1 MKTLD
6 FCKSHK
12 HKIAVTFGLFI
23 FVFSIMICLFSQQGQ
38 AQDVKP
44 KQLKIVFIA
53 YENPE
58 QLVEDVKPI
67 IAYLEKTLNMDI
79 KHFIAT
85 DYAGVVEALRNETA
99 DMGFMGPLQ
108 YVIAHRMAGAYPILG
123 EIYNGK
129 STYISKIFVRR
140 DSGIGNIKDLKDKS
154 ISFVD
159 PISSSGYMYPLDI
172 FKQKGLI
179 KDKDKAE
186 QFFKKIYFSGGDEQA
201 LRAVLN
207 NFVDAAGIGQYA
219 YNLLNYDERAE
230 IVSIADSKPIPSH
243 CVVVRK
249 NLHQPTVEKLQ
260 EALFNLNNDSNRH
273 LLKYLYSV
281 DGYIKV
287 THDNYLEVEEVA
299 KKFGYIKEE

>member
-12 HKIAVTFGLFI
+12 YKTAVTFGLFI
-23 FVFSIMICLFSQQGQ
+23 FVFSIMICLFSRQGQ

-67 IAYLEKTLNMDI
+67 VAYLEKTLNMDI

-99 DMGFMGPLQ
+99 DMGFMGALQ
-108 YVIAHRMAGAYPILG
+108 YVIAHKMAGAYPILG

-140 DSGIGNIKDLKDKS
+140 DSGIGNIKDLNGKS
-154 ISFVD
+154 IAFVD

-179 KDKDKAE
+179 KNKDKAE

>member
-23 FVFSIMICLFSQQGQ
+23 FVFSIMTFLFSQQGQ

-108 YVIAHRMAGAYPILG
+108 YVIAHKMAGAYPILG

-140 DSGIGNIKDLKDKS
+140 DSGIGNIKDLNGKS
-154 ISFVD
+154 IAFVD

>member
-108 YVIAHRMAGAYPILG
+108 YVIAHKMAGAYPILG

-140 DSGIGNIKDLKDKS
+140 DSGIGNIKDLKGKS
-154 ISFVD
+154 IAFVD

-179 KDKDKAE
+179 KNKDKAE

>member
-108 YVIAHRMAGAYPILG
+108 YVIAHKMAGAYPILG

-140 DSGIGNIKDLKDKS
+140 DSGIGNIKDLKGKS
-154 ISFVD
+154 IAFVD

>member
-1 MKTLD
+1 MKTLV

-12 HKIAVTFGLFI
+12 HKIVVTFGLFI

-53 YENPE
+53 YENPQ

-67 IAYLEKTLNMDI
+67 VAYLEKTLNMDI

-99 DMGFMGPLQ
+99 DMGFMGALQ
-108 YVIAHRMAGAYPILG
+108 YVIAHKMAGAYPILG

-140 DSGIGNIKDLKDKS
+140 DSGIGNIKDLNGKS
-154 ISFVD
+154 IAFVD

-179 KDKDKAE
+179 KNKDKGE

-260 EALFNLNNDSNRH
+260 EALFNLNNEPNRH

-287 THDNYLEVEEVA
+287 THDNYLEVEEIA
-299 KKFGYIKEE
+299 KKYGYIKEE

>member
-1 MKTLD
+1 MKTSE
-6 FCKSHK
+6 FYKNK
-12 HKIAVTFGLFI
+12 PVIIFGLFI

-99 DMGFMGPLQ
+99 DMGFMGALQ
-108 YVIAHRMAGAYPILG
+108 YVIAHKMAGAYPILG

-140 DSGIGNIKDLKDKS
+140 DSGISNIKDLNGKS
-154 ISFVD
+154 IAFVD

-230 IVSIADSKPIPSH
+230 IVSIADSKPIPSL
-243 CVVVRK
+243 CCC
-249 NLHQPTVEKLQ
+249 PQ
-260 EALFNLNNDSNRH
+260 ESSSANC
-273 LLKYLYSV
+273 
-281 DGYIKV
+281 
-287 THDNYLEVEEVA
+287 
-299 KKFGYIKEE
+299 

>member
-23 FVFSIMICLFSQQGQ
+23 FVFFIMICLFSQQGQ

-85 DYAGVVEALRNETA
+85 DYAGVVEALRYETA

-108 YVIAHRMAGAYPILG
+108 YVIAHKMAGAYPILG

-140 DSGIGNIKDLKDKS
+140 DSGIGNIKDLKGKS
-154 ISFVD
+154 IAFVD

-179 KDKDKAE
+179 KNKDKAE

>member
-6 FCKSHK
+6 FYKSHK
-12 HKIAVTFGLFI
+12 YKIAVIFGLFI
-23 FVFSIMICLFSQQGQ
+23 FVFSIMPFLFSQQGE

-44 KQLKIVFIA
+44 RKLNIVFIA

-67 IAYLEKTLNMDI
+67 IAYLEKTLDMDI

-108 YVIAHRMAGAYPILG
+108 YVIAHEMAGAYPILG
-123 EIYNGK
+123 EIYDGK

-140 DSGIGNIKDLKDKS
+140 DSGIGNIKDLKGKS
-154 ISFVD
+154 IAFVD
-159 PISSSGYMYPLDI
+159 PISSSGYIYPLDI

-207 NFVDAAGIGQYA
+207 NFVDAAGIGQYV
-219 YNLLNYDERAE
+219 YNLLSYDERAQ

-260 EALFNLNNDSNRH
+260 EALFNLNNEPNRY

-287 THDNYLEVEEVA
+287 THDNYLEVEEIA
-299 KKFGYIKEE
+299 KDYGFIKEK

>member
-12 HKIAVTFGLFI
+12 YKIAVTFGLFI
-23 FVFSIMICLFSQQGQ
+23 FVFSLMICLNSQQGQ

-53 YENPE
+53 YENPQ

-108 YVIAHRMAGAYPILG
+108 YVIAHKMAGAYPILG
-123 EIYNGK
+123 EIYDGK

-140 DSGIGNIKDLKDKS
+140 DSGIGNVKDLKGKS
-154 ISFVD
+154 IAFVD

-172 FKQKGLI
+172 FKQEGLI

-186 QFFKKIYFSGGDEQA
+186 KFFKKIYFSGGDEQA

-219 YNLLNYDERAE
+219 FNLLNYDERAE
-230 IVSIADSKPIPSH
+230 IVSIADSRLIPSH

-260 EALFNLNNDSNRH
+260 EALFNLNNESNRH

-287 THDNYLEVEEVA
+287 THDNYLEVEEIA
-299 KKFGYIKEE
+299 KEYGFIKER

>member
-85 DYAGVVEALRNETA
+85 DYAGVVEALRYETA
-99 DMGFMGPLQ
+99 DMGFMGALQ
-108 YVIAHRMAGAYPILG
+108 YVIAHKMAGAYPILG

-140 DSGIGNIKDLKDKS
+140 DSGIGNIKDLNGKS
-154 ISFVD
+154 IAFVD

-179 KDKDKAE
+179 KNKDKAE

>member
-6 FCKSHK
+6 FCKSYK
-12 HKIAVTFGLFI
+12 YKIAATFGLFI

-99 DMGFMGPLQ
+99 DMGFMGALQ
-108 YVIAHRMAGAYPILG
+108 YVIAHKMAGAYPILG

-179 KDKDKAE
+179 KNKDKAE

-260 EALFNLNNDSNRH
+260 EALFSLNNESNRH

-287 THDNYLEVEEVA
+287 THDNYLEVEEIA
-299 KKFGYIKEE
+299 KDYGFIKEK

>member
-12 HKIAVTFGLFI
+12 HKIVVTFGLFI
-23 FVFSIMICLFSQQGQ
+23 FVFSIMTFLFSQEGQ
-38 AQDVKP
+38 AQDIKP

-53 YENPE
+53 YENPQ

-67 IAYLEKTLNMDI
+67 VAYLEKTLNMDI

-85 DYAGVVEALRNETA
+85 DYAGVVEALRYETA
-99 DMGFMGPLQ
+99 DMGFMGALQ
-108 YVIAHRMAGAYPILG
+108 YVIAHKMAGAYPILG

-140 DSGIGNIKDLKDKS
+140 DSGISTIKDLKGKS

-179 KDKDKAE
+179 KDIDKAE

-219 YNLLNYDERAE
+219 FNLLNYDERAE

-260 EALFNLNNDSNRH
+260 EALFNLNNEPNRH

-287 THDNYLEVEEVA
+287 THDNYLEVEEIA
-299 KKFGYIKEE
+299 KEYGFIKER